1 MLRPS
6 KNTTAGVTSNEPI
19 DYEKTKEG
27 IPVKHTKQSSSRGWL
42 GIVAALL
49 VCIIAIGGAS
59 HYITSNYNEKLES
72 RYKQYGSSKKPCAVI
87 IPGLDGSISLFKVSN
102 MARNS

>member
-27 IPVKHTKQSSSRGWL
+27 IPVKHTRKSSSDGWL

-72 RYKQYGSSKKPCAVI
+72 RYKQYGNSKKPCAVI

-102 MARNS
+102 LARKS